1 MIVAV
6 FLSSAIDTTSGS
18 SGDSD
23 EESEEL
29 SEELSE
35 EVSEEESEEESD
47 EDSEED
53 SDEESEELS
62 EDAPDEES
70 EATGVSEEEL
80 SLPPHA
86 AIPKTAVVAQRQASK
101 ERMPFFFIF

>member
-35 EVSEEESEEESD
+35 EESEEESD
-47 EDSEED
+47 EESEED

>member
-35 EVSEEESEEESD
+35 EESEEESD
-47 EDSEED
+47 EESEED

-62 EDAPDEES
+62 EDAPDGES

>member
-29 SEELSE
+29 SEE
-35 EVSEEESEEESD
+35 VSEEESEEESD
-47 EDSEED
+47 EESEED

>member
-29 SEELSE
+29 
-35 EVSEEESEEESD
+35 SEEESEEESD